1 MFEGMLKSFDPGSD
15 LRRDIDRIRSIRGA
29 INRMLKETD
38 PDRLAQLESGE
49 LEDLSGAMMM
59 LECMLSKYQERRE
72 MRRTIENL
80 ADMMREA
87 ADGISAI
94 DEEIAEASAGSA
106 ESYRRIREARLCMH
120 SGPSMTDRESVLHIL
135 AETCP
140 TIFTKTATQ
149 TDSAKYQQ
157 NVKTNSD

>member
-1 MFEGMLKSFDPGSD
+1 MFRVMLKSFDPGSD
-15 LRRDIDRIRSIRGA
+15 LRRDIDRIRSIRGS
-29 INRMLKETD
+29 INGVLKETD
-38 PDRLAQLESGE
+38 PDRLARLDSGE
-49 LEDLSGAMMM
+49 LGDLSGAMLM

-72 MRRTIENL
+72 MRRILENL
-80 ADMMREA
+80 AEMMREA

-135 AETCP
+135 EETCP
-140 TIFTKTATQ
+140 TIFTKTAIQ